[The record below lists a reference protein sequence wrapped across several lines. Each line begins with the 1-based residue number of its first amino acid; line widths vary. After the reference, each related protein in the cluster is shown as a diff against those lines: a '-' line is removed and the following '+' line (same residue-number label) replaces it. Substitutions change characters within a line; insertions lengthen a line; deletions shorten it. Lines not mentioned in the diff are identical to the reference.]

1 MSTKS
6 DLRARI
12 VAARRFHD
20 GAVRTLDA
28 KWKALLAELEDLPAA
43 DRDAAIAAAADDLAP
58 VLAGIADT
66 DPEDDARGFVRR
78 RMRERG

>member
-1 MSTKS
+1 MSAKS
-6 DLRARI
+6 ELRARI

-20 GAVRTLDA
+20 SAVRTLDA
-28 KWKALLAELEDLPAA
+28 RWKALLAELEDLPAA
-43 DRDAAIAAAADDLAP
+43 DREAAIAAAADDLGP
-58 VLAGIADT
+58 FLAGIPDS